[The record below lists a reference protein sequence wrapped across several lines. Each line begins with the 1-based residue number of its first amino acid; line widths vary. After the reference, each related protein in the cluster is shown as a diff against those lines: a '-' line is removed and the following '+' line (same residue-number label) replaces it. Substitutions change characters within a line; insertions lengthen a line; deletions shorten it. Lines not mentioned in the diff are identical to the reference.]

1 MTQISRQNPP
11 LLYSTS
17 PPHTFDNLIAGVVCI
32 FGFPFLKRLE
42 IAAKRRNGDD
52 RLALWNL
59 PTHPRFPYNTL
70 TKRQL
75 YDRLNQP
82 CQNPGMTKK
91 RISLA
96 TLPSQKT
103 DCEEMANRQGWTLVD
118 VEELPPS
125 PNQIFNVDCVFQGKT
140 EFPRPF
146 NETDADWE
154 D

>member
-1 MTQISRQNPP
+1 MPQPRYDEEEDKSR
-11 LLYSTS
+11 
-17 PPHTFDNLIAGVVCI
+17 H
-32 FGFPFLKRLE
+32 
-42 IAAKRRNGDD
+42 AA
-52 RLALWNL
+52 A
-59 PTHPRFPYNTL
+59 
-70 TKRQL
+70 TK
-75 YDRLNQP
+75 P
-82 CQNPGMTKK
+82 
-91 RISLA
+91 
-96 TLPSQKT
+96 